1 MPMID
6 KLQRVAGRLQFLRL
20 PAMVLGLVS
29 LATMITVIVSSK
41 SHEDDYYLMPSIVG
55 LLWSMASYSFL
66 VNFSSIPEKSDSSWK
81 LIARFKRSAVR
92 AGYWLLAMLFILT
105 TVGALF
111 VSYRMITI
119 WLRDFTG

>member
-29 LATMITVIVSSK
+29 LAAMITIIVSSK
-41 SHEDDYYLMPSIVG
+41 SHEDDYYLMPSVVG

-66 VNFSSIPEKSDSSWK
+66 VNFCSVPEKSDSSWK
-81 LIARFKRSAVR
+81 LVARLKRSAVR
-92 AGYWLLAMLFILT
+92 AGYWLLTVLFFLT
-105 TVGALF
+105 TLGALF
-111 VSYRMITI
+111 VSYRLIAI